1 MKINSIVF
9 YFFLFA
15 TTFAMD
21 IFWLENLQ
29 EEEPAVVEN
38 VDVKPWENPALSQ
51 TLQKLL
57 RSLETMKLEELHNLK
72 LAIQDEQKERIHRF
86 FG

>member
-1 MKINSIVF
+1 MKVNSILF

-15 TTFAMD
+15 TSFAMD

-29 EEEPAVVEN
+29 EEEPVVEN
-38 VDVKPWENPALSQ
+38 EIHWENPALSQ

-57 RSLETMKLEELHNLK
+57 RSMETMKLEELQNLK
-72 LAIQDEQKERIHRF
+72 FAIEDEQKERIHRF